1 MTRRKGTGVDDGDRQ
16 TRWLLVVALTVQFTV
31 ALDMAVVNVAL
42 PDMKAD
48 LGFTAEGLQ
57 WVVNAYALAFG
68 GLLMLG
74 GRLTDIAGRR
84 RTLTAALVL
93 FGVASLGGGLVWS
106 PGGLIAARAA
116 QGVAAAALA
125 PVALALITVTFP
137 AGPARSRALGL
148 WGMAG
153 AAGGAIGVLAG
164 GVLTEAAGW
173 RTVLLV
179 NVPIVVFAYAAARR
193 SVPADRR
200 TGPAPR
206 LDAGGALL
214 ITAGMMVLVLG
225 VVRTETYGWGS
236 AMTIGTLAA
245 AAVLL
250 AAFAVVELR
259 VDRPL
264 LRMGLLTHR
273 PVLAANVFNLLLAS
287 GQFGAF
293 YFSSLYMQQVLGF
306 SATATGAAFLPFCVG
321 LVAGSLVAPRLTA
334 RLSMRWT
341 LVAGGALGAAGFG
354 WLAGAVGVDAGFADS
369 IVGPFLVAS
378 FGVGMCFVPL
388 GTAATEGVAPAE
400 AGMASGLLNSSR
412 QIGGSVGLA
421 VLVTVAAGAAGGSA
435 GTSAEA
441 QVSGYAAAFGVGA
454 VLLAAAALTALLLP
468 ARTGAGEA
476 RTGEA
481 AAASEAGAGR
491 DGERE
496 GAPR

>member
-1 MTRRKGTGVDDGDRQ
+1 MGDEARQ

-48 LGFTAEGLQ
+48 LGFSAAGLP

-84 RTLTAALVL
+84 RTLMAALAL
-93 FGVASLGGGLVWS
+93 FGLASLGGGLVWS

-225 VVRTETYGWGS
+225 VVRTETYGWDS
-236 AMTIGTLAA
+236 AMTIGTLAV

-250 AAFAVVELR
+250 AAFAAVELR
-259 VDRPL
+259 VGQPL

-273 PVLAANVFNLLLAS
+273 PVLAANLFMLLLAS

-293 YFSSLYMQQVLGF
+293 YFSSLYMQQVLGYG
-306 SATATGAAFLPFCVG
+306 ATATGVAFLPFCVG
-321 LVAGSLVAPRLTA
+321 LVAGSLLAPRLIA

-341 LVAGGALGAAGFG
+341 LVVGGVLGAAGFA
-354 WLAGAVGVDAGFADS
+354 WLAAAVGVDGGFADS
-369 IVGPFLVAS
+369 ILGPFLLAS
-378 FGVGMCFVPL
+378 FGIGMCFVPL
-388 GTAATEGVAPAE
+388 GTAGTEGVAPTE

-421 VLVTVAAGAAGGSA
+421 ALVTVAAGAAGGSRV
-435 GTSAEA
+435 EA
-441 QVSGYAAAFGVGA
+441 QANGYATAFGVGA

-468 ARTGAGEA
+468 ARTGVGEA
-476 RTGEA
+476 RTADSAVDSADSG
-481 AAASEAGAGR
+481 AGAER
-491 DGERE
+491 DSAQE